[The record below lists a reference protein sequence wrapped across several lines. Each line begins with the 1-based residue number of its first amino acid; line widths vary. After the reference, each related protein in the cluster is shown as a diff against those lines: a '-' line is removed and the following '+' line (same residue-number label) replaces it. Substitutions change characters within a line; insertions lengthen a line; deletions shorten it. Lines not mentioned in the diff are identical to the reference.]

1 MIVLMALIMTRNTT
15 TTLSKN
21 NDFEERSR
29 TFQQIQSLFFNI
41 MRIFYYGYKVFKAN
55 FTDKSYFSQ

>member
-15 TTLSKN
+15 TTLRKN

-41 MRIFYYGYKVFKAN
+41 MRIF
-55 FTDKSYFSQ
+55 